1 MLKLDMIW
9 YMQDYGVNI
18 SFHRVP
24 YLVDIDV
31 VQGKR
36 ILRLDEADKN
46 GDTWKNVDVLVFNT
60 GHWWSHQGSLQ
71 G

>member
-1 MLKLDMIW
+1 MT
-9 YMQDYGVNI
+9 I
-18 SFHRVP
+18 SFYKAP

-36 ILRLDEADKN
+36 VLRLEEISGNAN
-46 GDTWKNVDVLVFNT
+46 AWRNADVLMFNT
-60 GHWWSHQGSLQ
+60 GHWWSHKGSLQ

>member
-1 MLKLDMIW
+1 V
-9 YMQDYGVNI
+9 QDYDVSI
-18 SFHRVP
+18 SFYKAP

-36 ILRLDEADKN
+36 VLRLEEISGNANAWRD
-46 GDTWKNVDVLVFNT
+46 VDVLIFNT

>member
-1 MLKLDMIW
+1 MMYYKA
-9 YMQDYGVNI
+9 
-18 SFHRVP
+18 P

-36 ILRLDEADKN
+36 ILKLEEISGN
-46 GDTWKNVDVLVFNT
+46 GNAWHNADVLVFNT
-60 GHWWSHQGSLQ
+60 GHWWIHQGGDQ

>member
-1 MLKLDMIW
+1 
-9 YMQDYGVNI
+9 MQDYGVNI
-18 SFHRVP
+18 SFHRAP
-24 YLVDIDV
+24 YLVDVDV

-36 ILRLDEADKN
+36 ILRLEEIDKN
-46 GDTWKNVDVLVFNT
+46 GDTWKNVDVLLFNT